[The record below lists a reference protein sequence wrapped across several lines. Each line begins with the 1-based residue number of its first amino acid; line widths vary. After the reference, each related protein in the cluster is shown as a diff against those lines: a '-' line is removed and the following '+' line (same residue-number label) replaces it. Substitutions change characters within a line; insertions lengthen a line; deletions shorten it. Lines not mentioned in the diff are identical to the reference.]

1 MCIRDRNMHMS
12 DLKIL
17 IFPDPK
23 LRKVAK
29 KIDKFDKSL
38 EMLSKNMLKTMYEA
52 EGIGLAA
59 TQVDIHIRLV
69 VMDLSE
75 ERNEPRVFVNPE
87 YTILDKSP
95 FTYEEG
101 CLSIPGFNEEIS
113 RPSKILLK
121 WQDLQGNFHEE
132 KPDGIFTVCA
142 QHEIDHLDGKL
153 FVDYLSPIKRDR
165 IRKKLENRRN

>member
-1 MCIRDRNMHMS
+1 MHMS

-38 EMLSKNMLKTMYEA
+38 EILAQDMLQTMYEA

-59 TQVDIHIRLV
+59 TQIDVHVRLV

-75 ERNEPRVFVNPE
+75 DRNDPRVFVNPE
-87 YTILDKSP
+87 YTILDKSL

-121 WQDLQGNFHEE
+121 WQDLQGNFHED

-165 IRKKLENRRN
+165 IRKKLKNKGN

>member
-1 MCIRDRNMHMS
+1 MQMS

-29 KIDKFDKSL
+29 KINKFDKSL
-38 EMLSKNMLKTMYEA
+38 EMLSKSMLKTMYEA
-52 EGIGLAA
+52 DGIGLAA

>member
-1 MCIRDRNMHMS
+1 MHMS

-38 EMLSKNMLKTMYEA
+38 EILSKSMLKTMYEA

>member
-1 MCIRDRNMHMS
+1 MHMS

-38 EMLSKNMLKTMYEA
+38 EILSQNMLKTMYEA

-59 TQVDIHIRLV
+59 TQIDIHIRLV

-75 ERNEPRVFVNPE
+75 ERNEPRVFVDPE

>member
-1 MCIRDRNMHMS
+1 MHMS

-38 EMLSKNMLKTMYEA
+38 EILAQDMLQTMYEA
-52 EGIGLAA
+52 NGIGLAA
-59 TQVDIHIRLV
+59 TQIDVHIRLV

-75 ERNEPRVFVNPE
+75 ERNDPRVFVNPE
-87 YTILDKSP
+87 YTILDKSL

-121 WQDLQGNFHEE
+121 WQDLQGNFHEDQ
-132 KPDGIFTVCA
+132 PDGIFTVCA

-165 IRKKLENRRN
+165 TRKKLKNKRN

>member
-1 MCIRDRNMHMS
+1 MS

-17 IFPDPK
+17 IFPNPK

-38 EMLSKNMLKTMYEA
+38 EILSKNMLKTMYEA

>member
-1 MCIRDRNMHMS
+1 MHMS

-38 EMLSKNMLKTMYEA
+38 EKLSKNMLKTMYEA
-52 EGIGLAA
+52 EGIGHAA

-75 ERNEPRVFVNPE
+75 ERNEPRVFVNQNTQ
-87 YTILDKSP
+87 Y
-95 FTYEEG
+95 
-101 CLSIPGFNEEIS
+101 
-113 RPSKILLK
+113 
-121 WQDLQGNFHEE
+121 
-132 KPDGIFTVCA
+132 
-142 QHEIDHLDGKL
+142 
-153 FVDYLSPIKRDR
+153 
-165 IRKKLENRRN
+165 

>member
-1 MCIRDRNMHMS
+1 MS

-38 EMLSKNMLKTMYEA
+38 EILSKNMLKTMYEA

>member
-1 MCIRDRNMHMS
+1 MHMS

-17 IFPDPK
+17 IFPNPK

>member
-1 MCIRDRNMHMS
+1 MHMS

-38 EMLSKNMLKTMYEA
+38 EILAQNMLKTMYDA
-52 EGIGLAA
+52 DGIGLAA
-59 TQVDIHIRLV
+59 TQVDVHIRLV

-75 ERNEPRVFVNPE
+75 ERNDPRVFVNPE
-87 YTILDKSP
+87 YKILDKSP

-121 WQDLQGNFHEE
+121 WQDLQGNFHEDE
-132 KPDGIFTVCA
+132 PDGIFTVCA

-153 FVDYLSPIKRDR
+153 FVDYISSIKRER
-165 IRKKLENRRN
+165 IRKKLENRRI

>member
-1 MCIRDRNMHMS
+1 MHMS

-29 KIDKFDKSL
+29 KIEKFDKSL
-38 EMLSKNMLKTMYEA
+38 EILSKNMLKTMYEA
-52 EGIGLAA
+52 DGIGLAA

-75 ERNEPRVFVNPE
+75 ERNQPRVFVNPE

-95 FTYEEG
+95 FTYGEG

-132 KPDGIFTVCA
+132 QPDGIFTVCA

>member
-1 MCIRDRNMHMS
+1 MNMS

-17 IFPDPK
+17 IFPNPK

-38 EMLSKNMLKTMYEA
+38 EILAQNMLKTMYDA
-52 EGIGLAA
+52 DGIGLAA
-59 TQVDIHIRLV
+59 TQVDVHIRLV

-75 ERNEPRVFVNPE
+75 ERNDPRVFVNPE
-87 YTILDKSP
+87 YKILDKSP

-121 WQDLQGNFHEE
+121 WQDLQGNFHEDE
-132 KPDGIFTVCA
+132 PDGIFTVCA

-153 FVDYLSPIKRDR
+153 FVDYISSIKRER
-165 IRKKLENRRN
+165 IRKKLENRRI

>member
-1 MCIRDRNMHMS
+1 
-12 DLKIL
+12 
-17 IFPDPK
+17 
-23 LRKVAK
+23 
-29 KIDKFDKSL
+29 
-38 EMLSKNMLKTMYEA
+38 
-52 EGIGLAA
+52 
-59 TQVDIHIRLV
+59 
-69 VMDLSE
+69 MDLSE
-75 ERNEPRVFVNPE
+75 EKNEPRVFVNPE

-121 WQDLQGNFHEE
+121 WQDLQGSFHED

>member
-1 MCIRDRNMHMS
+1 MHMS

-38 EMLSKNMLKTMYEA
+38 EMLSQNMLTKMYEA

-69 VMDLSE
+69 VMELSE

-121 WQDLQGNFHEE
+121 WQDLQGNFHED

>member
-1 MCIRDRNMHMS
+1 MHMS

-165 IRKKLENRRN
+165 IRKKLENRRT

>member
-1 MCIRDRNMHMS
+1 MHMS

-59 TQVDIHIRLV
+59 TQVNIHIRLV

-132 KPDGIFTVCA
+132 KPNGIFTVCA

-165 IRKKLENRRN
+165 IRKKLENRRT

>member
-1 MCIRDRNMHMS
+1 MHMS

-38 EMLSKNMLKTMYEA
+38 EMLSQNMLKTMYEA

>member
-1 MCIRDRNMHMS
+1 MHMS

-153 FVDYLSPIKRDR
+153 FVDYISPIKRDR

>member
-1 MCIRDRNMHMS
+1 MHMS

-29 KIDKFDKSL
+29 KIEKFDKSL
-38 EMLSKNMLKTMYEA
+38 EILSKNMLKTMYEA
-52 EGIGLAA
+52 DGIGLAA

-75 ERNEPRVFVNPE
+75 ERNQPRVFVNPE

-95 FTYEEG
+95 FTYGEG

-132 KPDGIFTVCA
+132 QPDGIFTVCA

-153 FVDYLSPIKRDR
+153 FVDYISPIKRDR
-165 IRKKLENRRN
+165 IRKKLENKRK

>member
-1 MCIRDRNMHMS
+1 MHMS

-38 EMLSKNMLKTMYEA
+38 EMLSKNMLTTMYEA

-59 TQVDIHIRLV
+59 TQVNIHIRLV

-87 YTILDKSP
+87 YTILDKSL

>member
-1 MCIRDRNMHMS
+1 MS

-38 EMLSKNMLKTMYEA
+38 EKLSKNMLKTMYEA

-132 KPDGIFTVCA
+132 KPDGIFTLCA

>member
-1 MCIRDRNMHMS
+1 MHMS
-12 DLKIL
+12 NLKIL

-23 LRKVAK
+23 LRRVAK

-38 EMLSKNMLKTMYEA
+38 EILAQDMLQTMYEA

-59 TQVDIHIRLV
+59 TQIDVHVRLV

-75 ERNEPRVFVNPE
+75 ERNDPRVFVNPE
-87 YTILDKSP
+87 YTILDKSL

-121 WQDLQGNFHEE
+121 WQDLQGNFHED

>member
-1 MCIRDRNMHMS
+1 MS

-38 EMLSKNMLKTMYEA
+38 EILSKNMLKTMYEA

-59 TQVDIHIRLV
+59 TQVNIHIRLV

-132 KPDGIFTVCA
+132 EPDGIFTVCA

>member
-1 MCIRDRNMHMS
+1 MHMS

-38 EMLSKNMLKTMYEA
+38 EMLSKKMLKTMYEA

-165 IRKKLENRRN
+165 IRKKLENKRN

>member
-1 MCIRDRNMHMS
+1 MHMT

-29 KIDKFDKSL
+29 RIDKFDKSL

-59 TQVDIHIRLV
+59 TQVDVHIRLV

-101 CLSIPGFNEEIS
+101 CLSIPGLNEEIS

-132 KPDGIFTVCA
+132 QPDGIFTVCA

-153 FVDYLSPIKRDR
+153 FVDYISPIKRER
-165 IRKKLENRRN
+165 IRKKLENRRK

>member
-1 MCIRDRNMHMS
+1 MS

-23 LRKVAK
+23 LRKVAR

-165 IRKKLENRRN
+165 IRKKLENKRN

>member
-1 MCIRDRNMHMS
+1 MS

-23 LRKVAK
+23 LRKKAR
-29 KIDKFDKSL
+29 KIEKFDKSL
-38 EMLSKNMLKTMYEA
+38 ENLTQKMLDTMYEA
-52 EGIGLAA
+52 GGIGLAA
-59 TQVDIHIRLV
+59 TQVNVHIRLV
-69 VMDLSE
+69 VMDLSK

-95 FTYEEG
+95 FNYEEG

-121 WQDLQGNFHEE
+121 WQDLQGNFHED
-132 KPDGIFTVCA
+132 KPDGIFNVCA

>member
-1 MCIRDRNMHMS
+1 MHMS

-38 EMLSKNMLKTMYEA
+38 EMLSKNMLQTMYEA

-87 YTILDKSP
+87 YTILDKSL

-121 WQDLQGNFHEE
+121 WQDLQGNFHEDQ
-132 KPDGIFTVCA
+132 PDGIFTVCA

>member
-1 MCIRDRNMHMS
+1 MHMS

-29 KIDKFDKSL
+29 KIKKFDKSL
-38 EMLSKNMLKTMYEA
+38 EILSQDMLKTMYEA

-75 ERNEPRVFVNPE
+75 ERNEPQVFVNPE

-121 WQDLQGNFHEE
+121 WQDLQGSFHEA

>member
-1 MCIRDRNMHMS
+1 MHMS

-38 EMLSKNMLKTMYEA
+38 ELLSKNMLNTMYEA

-165 IRKKLENRRN
+165 IRKKLVNRRN

>member
-1 MCIRDRNMHMS
+1 MHMS

-38 EMLSKNMLKTMYEA
+38 EMLSKNMLQTMYEA

-87 YTILDKSP
+87 YTILDKSL

-165 IRKKLENRRN
+165 IRKKLENRRI